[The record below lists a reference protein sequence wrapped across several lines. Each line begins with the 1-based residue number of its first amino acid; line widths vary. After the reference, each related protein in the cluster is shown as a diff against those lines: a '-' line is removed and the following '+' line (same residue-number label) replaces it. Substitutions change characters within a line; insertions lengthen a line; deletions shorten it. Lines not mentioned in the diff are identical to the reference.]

1 MSYLI
6 PATFNKPAP
15 CEPFKS
21 TFYSHFDP
29 THSHSFETG
38 VDFIFLLLKSP
49 VKRFCLKLFGA
60 FSSLPSQH

>member
-6 PATFNKPAP
+6 SATFNKPAP
-15 CEPFKS
+15 YEPFKA

-38 VDFIFLLLKSP
+38 VDFIF
-49 VKRFCLKLFGA
+49 
-60 FSSLPSQH
+60 

>member
-6 PATFNKPAP
+6 SATFNKPAP

-21 TFYSHFDP
+21 TFDSHFDP

-38 VDFIFLLLKSP
+38 VDFIF
-49 VKRFCLKLFGA
+49 
-60 FSSLPSQH
+60 